1 MNELSRYFFLAG
13 AVPFIV
19 LGLAHAR
26 ATPFGVNER
35 KGLSPSDPTL
45 AAAMAKSHPLLT
57 RRTDIWRAWVSFNLT
72 HSLGAVLFGAFV
84 LLLGRNAVTF
94 EQNAAF
100 ALPLSLVTSATY
112 LVLAARGES
121 RVSAVR
127 RALRRVLTTWQLAD
141 GRRCRRR
148 CGFRR
153 ATCRG
158 VLGIR
163 SMRV

>member
-1 MNELSRYFFLAG
+1 MSELSRYFFLAG

-26 ATPFGVNER
+26 ATPFGVDDR

-45 AAAMAKSHPLLT
+45 AAAMAKAHPLFT

-84 LLLGRNAVTF
+84 LLLGRNPATF
-94 EQNAAF
+94 DQNAAF

-112 LVLAARGES
+112 LVLGLNYWFKIPIAGCVVATACFAI
-121 RVSAVR
+121 SAV
-127 RALRRVLTTWQLAD
+127 LRLLP
-141 GRRCRRR
+141 
-148 CGFRR
+148 
-153 ATCRG
+153 
-158 VLGIR
+158 
-163 SMRV
+163 